1 MIQEYLLQELAE
13 KDAVKAYKPKD
24 IKKRMYSAD
33 NGKCWYVQFSVE
45 GENEEN
51 AKQLSEVDEYMRG
64 AFHVTILESGCSAY
78 FNKRLF
84 PLVSGF
90 ENKLRKLLYLTS
102 AINHDN
108 KSAGNIAD
116 LESQDFGQIFSLLF
130 IDTAFMGKVK
140 DEIKNRNRDVFTKAD
155 VITAIEAIDENTLW
169 DALLGKESVPTL
181 RRRFIDVRKYRNDV
195 MHSHYINWNTYK
207 EIQSLFKSINGE
219 LNKALHDIEVV
230 ESKVPSKPTFNQ
242 TLEGALRAQEQ
253 LSALADAIK
262 PSLEGIQQ
270 LSELYTQN
278 PALTEALEK
287 MRDIS
292 SAYTVSPELQRTLEQ
307 FAQMTKVYQP
317 SPAMLELQEQLSSI
331 AKLKVDIPPA
341 MQKLHE
347 IVQNLSVPKIEIP
360 PELFRL
366 QSSLASF
373 QIQDEKTDEDEK
385 EENSHTSDNEN
396 DDGGKN

>member
-13 KDAVKAYKPKD
+13 KDAIKAYKPKD

-33 NGKCWYVQFSVE
+33 NGKCWYVQFSAE

-51 AKQLSEVDEYMRG
+51 AKHLSEVDEYMRG
-64 AFHVTILESGCSAY
+64 AFHVTVLESGCSAY

-102 AINHDN
+102 AINHDD
-108 KSAGNIAD
+108 KSAGNIAN

-130 IDTAFMGKVK
+130 IDTTFMGKVK
-140 DEIKNRNRDVFTKAD
+140 DEVKNRNRDVFTKAD
-155 VITAIEAIDENTLW
+155 VIAAIESINENTLW

-195 MHSHYINWNTYK
+195 VHSHYISWKTFR
-207 EIQSLFKSINGE
+207 EILSLYKSINNE
-219 LNKALHDIEVV
+219 LNKAIHDIEVV
-230 ESKVPSKPTFNQ
+230 ESKTPSKPTFNQ

-270 LSELYTQN
+270 LSELYAQN
-278 PALTEALEK
+278 PELTEALEK
-287 MRDIS
+287 MREIS
-292 SAYTVSPELQRTLEQ
+292 SAYTASPELQKTLEQ
-307 FAQMTKVYQP
+307 FAEMIKVYQP
-317 SPAMLELQEQLSSI
+317 SPAILKLQEQMSSI
-331 AKLKVDIPPA
+331 AKLRVDIPPA

-347 IVQNLSVPKIEIP
+347 IAQSLTVPKIEIP
-360 PELFRL
+360 PEILRL

-373 QIQDEKTDEDEK
+373 QIQDQESDEDEK
-385 EENSHTSDNEN
+385 EDNSNPSDNEN